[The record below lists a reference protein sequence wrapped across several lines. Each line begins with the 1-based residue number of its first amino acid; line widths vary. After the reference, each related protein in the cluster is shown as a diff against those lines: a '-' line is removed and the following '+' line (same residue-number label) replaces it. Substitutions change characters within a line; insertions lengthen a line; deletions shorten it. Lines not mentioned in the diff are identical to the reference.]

1 MIFRCNKGTRKGNP
15 ARNGFSVLEILI
27 GVLILGLAIIPIFGI
42 STTSTRSAFLVGRH
56 MMATQIAQS
65 LLEWFMARTF
75 KDAVKEA
82 QVLAGQTVPVTE
94 DLVFQHILHSSTP
107 ENRDRIMGEFRRT
120 FRQMQYVIEHE
131 ERDEPLH
138 GRILL
143 LKVNLYYRL
152 AEEQSVLRRFTIS
165 TLKFPEDV

>member
-1 MIFRCNKGTRKGNP
+1 MTSRFNKHSACVRSRKP
-15 ARNGFSVLEILI
+15 GFSVLEILI

-42 STTSTRSAFLVGRH
+42 STSSTRSAFLVGRH

-65 LLEWFMARTF
+65 LLEWFMAQTY
-75 KDAVKEA
+75 KDALKEA
-82 QVLAGQTVPVTE
+82 QTLHGQVVPVTD
-94 DLVFQHILHSSTP
+94 DLVFRHILQASTP
-107 ENRDRIMGEFRRT
+107 ENRDQAMGEFRRT
-120 FRQMQYVIEHE
+120 FRQMQYQIEHE

-143 LKVNLYYRL
+143 LKVTLFYRL
-152 AEEQSVLRRFTIS
+152 AEDQSPTRQFRIS